1 METFA
6 LGVLTVCKSAGEVE
20 GLNVASPLYCAVMEC
35 VPDDKADVVMLAEP
49 PTSGRSPETGVLP
62 SKNITVP
69 MAALGVTLAVKVRES
84 PTREG
89 FVPAVNV
96 TAMPAFSFTTFWV
109 KAALVEAVSRLL
121 PV

>member
-1 METFA
+1 
-6 LGVLTVCKSAGEVE
+6 
-20 GLNVASPLYCAVMEC
+20 
-35 VPDDKADVVMLAEP
+35 MLAEP
-49 PTSGRSPETGVLP
+49 PTSGRSPEMGVLP

-69 MAALGVTLAVKVRES
+69 VAALGVTLAVKVRES

-89 FVPAVNV
+89 FVPAASV
-96 TAMPAFSFTTFWV
+96 TATLVLAFTTFWV